1 MACRLADL
9 FEERGISYAL
19 GGSLALGFYAE
30 PRGTIDVD
38 MNVFVAV
45 DRELDRLLAML
56 KTVGFVP
63 DGPLSAIRRQ
73 AEEDAQFRG
82 YVGGVRVDIFVP
94 SISYYAELAERRRRV
109 VFVGRPIWI
118 LGAEDLVVLKMMFFR
133 LKVPHSRRLR
143 LRLWPGP
150 APRPWNNP
158 SRSLALPG
166 GVCSMEGLAD
176 VEAVVRNMGGS
187 LDRGFVFGKL
197 AELAG
202 ADDSRIEQFQAIL
215 DDVEGNPSS

>member
-1 MACRLADL
+1 MNRKRAADPQLTPPELACRLADV

-82 YVGGVRVDIFVP
+82 YVVGVRVDIFVP

-133 LKVPHSRRLR
+133 LKD
-143 LRLWPGP
+143 
-150 APRPWNNP
+150 
-158 SRSLALPG
+158 
-166 GVCSMEGLAD
+166 LAD